1 MFMAN
6 VDPTFVRRIILRKTR
21 WHIGKLLERGRTR
34 RALGELNEH
43 QLRGIGKTPAQ
54 ARRMRAGTPLPSCS
68 PI

>member
-6 VDPTFVRRIILRKTR
+6 VDPTFVWRIILHKTR

-43 QLRGIGKTPAQ
+43 PLRDIGKTPAQ
-54 ARRMRAGTPLPSCS
+54 ARRVRAGTPLPGCS